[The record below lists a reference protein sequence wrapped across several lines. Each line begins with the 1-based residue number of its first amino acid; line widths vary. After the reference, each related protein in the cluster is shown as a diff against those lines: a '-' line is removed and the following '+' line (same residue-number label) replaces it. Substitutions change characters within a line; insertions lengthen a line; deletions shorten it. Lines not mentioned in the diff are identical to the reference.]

1 MQRGIHL
8 VGGGA
13 MIRGLGDLISDY
25 VKIPV
30 HISEDPLTAVARGA
44 GVILENMDHFR
55 DVLILNEDE
64 LPPKK

>member
-13 MIRGLGDLISDY
+13 LIRGLGDLISDY

-30 HISEDPLTAVARGA
+30 HVSDDPLTAVARGT
-44 GVILENMDHFR
+44 GVILENMKEFQ